1 MFSLENT
8 IISWIISSY
17 ETLGY
22 PGIFL
27 FMVLEPTVLPFPGEI
42 ILTLAGWLLVSNH
55 YELLFISLLATTG
68 TLLGCLIE
76 YYISRIF
83 GLSLINR
90 FGKYV
95 FISERDINKT
105 QSHFLKYGYY
115 FVFITRFIPLF
126 PKSLTSTVAGIYKMN
141 IFKYSMITFAASFP
155 SNYLYIYI
163 GNKLGRNY
171 YDISKY
177 LEPVKIPILI
187 TLALLVLFYFVYKF
201 YKIKR

>member
-1 MFSLENT
+1 
-8 IISWIISSY
+8 
-17 ETLGY
+17 
-22 PGIFL
+22 
-27 FMVLEPTVLPFPGEI
+27 MVLEPTVLPFPGEI